1 MQLADLAAALEVAE
15 SVGVDVPVAHL
26 VGTLRRFLIPRLA
39 DPPPPLVVAVVGST
53 GSGKSTLV
61 NSLAG
66 SPVTVPG
73 VLRPTTSQPI
83 VWTGAAHAGTWW
95 PWPVVVGDH
104 PLAGSVAL
112 IDTPDLD
119 SDAVDHRLRAIEALS
134 ASDAVVF
141 VTTSSRYGD
150 ASPWEVLRSVV
161 GKPMAVVVNRLQ
173 TRASGA
179 RNDLTARLQALGMGE
194 VPVLTISEQRIDPGR
209 GRLGHQSVQRL
220 GLLLREWASDA
231 RTHRV
236 AALEATTDQLAGEL
250 ARVIADL
257 EDRSAAASRAI
268 KDVSAAYEVGW
279 ESIDG
284 VLGHGPRALKRILKL
299 RRRDLEATLRRV
311 VDAVDSAAMAAAA
324 ALASEG
330 FQVPPDLRSASTLT
344 VSRLMQLTGGGPSP
358 TAFIGGGP
366 SPTAVTDHAEPTR
379 DWLALV
385 VADDRQ
391 RFLDRLELLP
401 EGLLERLH
409 NGAELISDLDW
420 RNV

>member
-1 MQLADLAAALEVAE
+1 
-15 SVGVDVPVAHL
+15 
-26 VGTLRRFLIPRLA
+26 
-39 DPPPPLVVAVVGST
+39 
-53 GSGKSTLV
+53 
-61 NSLAG
+61 
-66 SPVTVPG
+66 
-73 VLRPTTSQPI
+73 
-83 VWTGAAHAGTWW
+83 
-95 PWPVVVGDH
+95 VVVGDH

-161 GKPMAVVVNRLQ
+161 GKPVAVVVNRLQ

-209 GRLGHQSVQRL
+209 GRLGHHSVQRL

-257 EDRSAAASRAI
+257 EDRSAAATRAV

-284 VLGHGPRALKRILKL
+284 VVGHGPRALKRILKL
-299 RRRDLEATLRRV
+299 RRRDLDAALRRV
-311 VDAVDSAAMAAAA
+311 IDAVDAAAMAAAA

-344 VSRLMQLTGGGPSP
+344 VSRLMQFTGGGPSPTVLTGGGPSP
-358 TAFIGGGP
+358 
-366 SPTAVTDHAEPTR
+366 SAVTDRPEPTR